1 MVRVDHQI
9 HEGLGRGIQRGA
21 VQSLSGEMQVPHD
34 QHLSSPPFVSGRQ
47 LPFRVEFFSLN
58 GFFEAAG
65 LDEDDPYDDGD
76 GDESGGGTTKKVCR
90 WGVRGSVDGVLKS
103 VIEYVRGR
111 W

>member
-90 WGVRGSVDGVLKS
+90 WGVRGSVDGVLG
-103 VIEYVRGR
+103 Y
-111 W
+111 